1 MGQAIKPL
9 KLSVRRG
16 GRGGPLPLDHTISHS
31 AKIWRKLFF
40 SWFHPQHL
48 RPWQA
53 VLTVALLFYF
63 SWIAEYF
70 VFRGYARLDLLT
82 PLILVWALKAPR
94 STWIIS
100 LAFASLLYETS
111 AARPMGM
118 TFGPLLSA
126 SILLNVVK
134 DSLILSRFQV
144 WVSVFLLASL
154 WMCLW
159 EWTSFWLLSAT
170 IHFSLQDLL
179 AILVHICSAVAFGAY
194 YVAKIGFSSLKDP
207 GPGSLA

>member
-1 MGQAIKPL
+1 MGQAINSL
-9 KLSVRRG
+9 KLSSKRRG
-16 GRGGPLPLDHTISHS
+16 RGSPLPLDHTISQS
-31 AKIWRKLFF
+31 TKIWRKLFF
-40 SWFHPQHL
+40 SWFHPQFL

-53 VLTVALLFYF
+53 VLSVAVLFYL

-70 VFRGYARLDLLT
+70 IFQGYARLDLLT

-94 STWIIS
+94 STWLIS

-126 SILLNVVK
+126 SILLNVVQ

-144 WVSVFLLASL
+144 WLSVFLLASL
-154 WMCLW
+154 WMSLW
-159 EWTSFWLLSAT
+159 EWTSFWLLSST
-170 IHFSLQDLL
+170 IHFSFQDLL
-179 AILVHICSAVAFGAY
+179 AILVHISSAVAFGAY
-194 YVAKIGFSSLKDP
+194 YVSKIGFSSLKDP
-207 GPGSLA
+207 GPGSLS